1 MRLLRMRSDLWRF
14 QASALDALDKE
25 GYDVPVCVTDVG
37 QALPGFSIATLLL
50 SLIDPIPTSAW
61 RTFRKWTAAN
71 RLLLSFHY
79 YAPPTACTFT
89 SASSRARVFGQLLGG
104 SISGVPTFLSEF
116 VETEPQDVADD
127 IEHSIRLG
135 TSAVAYWQFVSAKK
149 THKLEVN
156 GAEMTFHK
164 QPDGW
169 AAYPEGFTPPAP
181 KEDGSL
187 PAYAV
192 CDTLEEFAVYQ
203 QQVERGEFW
212 GAAITQFGG
221 AEVKHSV
228 LHALV
233 SYYRPC
239 KPLSLHGAADVLA
252 SLAEERKERRRKA
265 NARVKNVFRSVRAAK
280 AAAAKSL

>member
-1 MRLLRMRSDLWRF
+1 M
-14 QASALDALDKE
+14 
-25 GYDVPVCVTDVG
+25 PVCVTDVG

-50 SLIDPIPTSAW
+50 AIIDPIPSACW

-89 SASSRARVFGQLLGG
+89 SASTRARVFGQLLGG
-104 SISGVPTFLSEF
+104 SLSGVPTFLSEF

-135 TSAVAYWQFVSAKK
+135 TSAVAYWQFVSAKR
-149 THKLEVN
+149 THSLEVN
-156 GAEMTFHK
+156 GATMEFHK

-169 AAYPEGFTPPAP
+169 AAYPEGFSVPTP

-187 PAYAV
+187 PRYAV
-192 CDTLEEFAVYQ
+192 CDTLEEFEVYQ
-203 QQVERGEFW
+203 RQVERGEFW

-239 KPLSLHGAADVLA
+239 KPLSLQGAADVLA
-252 SLAEERKERRRKA
+252 CMAEERKQRRRKA
-265 NARVKNVFRSVRAAK
+265 SARVKGVFRSVRAAK
-280 AAAAKSL
+280 AAAGKSL